1 MARNGRAR
9 ILLIACIGVAIA
21 GQLEA
26 QGAPRPGIDPGPWDN
41 DVHLYRAFPD
51 GAAERI
57 AVFERAGVPALI
69 RLADG
74 RLMAAHQWFPENDA
88 AAFDKVAVRFSTDE
102 GATWTAPRA
111 IDLAGL
117 PEGYRSPF
125 DPTLLQLPDGRIRL
139 YFTTNT
145 ARTFQQA
152 TPWIASAISTDGVSF
167 VVEPGARLQVAGEMV
182 IDCAAVLHKGVF
194 HLYSP
199 VQTGLGSAYHATSRD
214 GLAFARDPDVALPGV
229 RWLGAATSDGNRI
242 RFYGTS
248 DQGIWTSASVDG
260 ASAWSPLERI
270 RVPGADP
277 GVVEESDGSRLVL
290 VTGPPRPG
298 TPSAKRASLRGP
310 VPFR

>member
-1 MARNGRAR
+1 MSRSGKALV
-9 ILLIACIGVAIA
+9 LLIACVGATST
-21 GQLEA
+21 GHLGA

-41 DVHLYRAFPD
+41 DVYLYRAFPD

-57 AVFERAGVPALI
+57 AVFERAGVPSLI

-74 RLMAAHQWFPENDA
+74 RLMAAHQWFPENDD
-88 AAFDKVAVRFSTDE
+88 AAFDKVAVRFSTDD

-152 TPWIASAISTDGVSF
+152 IPWIASAVSMDGVSF
-167 VVEPGARLQVAGEMV
+167 VFEPGVRLAVAGEMV
-182 IDCAAVLHKGVF
+182 IDCAAVLHRGVF

-214 GLAFARDPDVALPGV
+214 GLAFTRESDVTLPGV
-229 RWLGAATSDGNRI
+229 RWLGAATSDGARL

-248 DQGIWTSASVDG
+248 DQGIWTAASVDG

-270 RVPGADP
+270 RVQGADP
-277 GVVEESDGSRLVL
+277 GIVEENDGSRFVL

-298 TPSAKRASLRGP
+298 TPSAKRTSLRGP